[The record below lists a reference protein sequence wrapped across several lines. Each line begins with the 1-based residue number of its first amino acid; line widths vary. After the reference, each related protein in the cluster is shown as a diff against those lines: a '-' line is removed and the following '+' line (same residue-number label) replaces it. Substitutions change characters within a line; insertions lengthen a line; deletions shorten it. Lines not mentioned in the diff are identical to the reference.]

1 MLVGRDREFGDLRAV
16 LDRVS
21 DGGGTVILTG
31 EAGIGKSRLARE
43 AVAAARSRSM
53 AVLIGRNLQHGQAP
67 YRPLTEALFGVA
79 RAGGL
84 PDAPELRPFR
94 HALGSIVPD
103 WREPGVGGEQSSVV
117 IGEGVLRL
125 ARVLGRDVG
134 ALLVVEDLHWADAD
148 TLAVV
153 EYLADNVASEPVVLV
168 LTVRS
173 GERSPASDL
182 VSRLEARGAA
192 RVVELDRLGPVDVA
206 GMVAAASA
214 DAGVEVPAEVAEA
227 VGERS
232 EGLPLLVEE
241 LLSVPGSGA
250 SRAVPATFAE
260 AVARRL
266 EALPAQAV
274 LVVECAAVL
283 GRRFDWR
290 LLPAVTSLD
299 EDSVQRGLG
308 DAVGV
313 QLLSADD
320 EGRIRFRHALT
331 RDAVLAGLLSP
342 TRTALCD
349 TRSHSTSELIE
360 LEVWLMPR
368 M

>member
-1 MLVGRDREFGDLRAV
+1 M
-16 LDRVS
+16 
-21 DGGGTVILTG
+21 
-31 EAGIGKSRLARE
+31 
-43 AVAAARSRSM
+43 
-53 AVLIGRNLQHGQAP
+53 
-67 YRPLTEALFGVA
+67 
-79 RAGGL
+79 
-84 PDAPELRPFR
+84 
-94 HALGSIVPD
+94 
-103 WREPGVGGEQSSVV
+103 
-117 IGEGVLRL
+117 
-125 ARVLGRDVG
+125 
-134 ALLVVEDLHWADAD
+134 
-148 TLAVV
+148 V

-192 RVVELDRLGPVDVA
+192 GVVELDRLGPVDVA

-250 SRAVPATFAE
+250 ARAVPATFAE

-266 EALPAQAV
+266 EALSAQAV

-313 QLLSADD
+313 QLLS
-320 EGRIRFRHALT
+320 
-331 RDAVLAGLLSP
+331 P
-342 TRTALCD
+342 TTTVGSGSA
-349 TRSHSTSELIE
+349 
-360 LEVWLMPR
+360 MP
-368 M
+368 